1 MRRLRNGFAGIVVA
15 VSVGCG
21 PPDFVDSVDKIDTFL
36 AQGKVDHACV
46 GLRMRDEEV
55 RRGTA
60 ERLARL
66 PADPVAQ
73 DCLCRALTTE
83 AEGGF
88 DAKIAEALH
97 GTRHAAAARCLGEA
111 LSGPGPKASIVDT
124 LVAVGAPEGFPA
136 LEQVARNDADA
147 TLRAK
152 ALAGLQGSDAALEL
166 ARAVLASDPE
176 PILRRA
182 AIEALRGRP
191 SAEVRQPL
199 LSALAND
206 ADPGVR
212 AAAIGA
218 LGKATDV
225 SVIDAVCGALL
236 DSPDAEVRAAAA
248 TALKGTTVARA
259 ATCLAKRIVAE
270 EPEGAVR
277 EAILQAARTS
287 PSPIVTAALCDE
299 IAPWLRKYVKDT
311 LASEVEGYDIVEAQ
325 NNADWKRSY
334 ACVEKALRSAGLS
347 CYARN
352 HLAHRFRELG
362 GQATPPWCPGMVR
375 GTE

>member
-1 MRRLRNGFAGIVVA
+1 MVVA

-21 PPDFVDSVDKIDTFL
+21 PPDFVESVDKIDNYL

-46 GLRMRDEEV
+46 GLRMRDEVV

-60 ERLARL
+60 ERLARS
-66 PADPVAQ
+66 PSDPTAQ

-88 DAKIAEALH
+88 DPLIAEALH
-97 GTRHAAAARCLGEA
+97 GTRHAAAARCLGDA
-111 LSGPGPKASIVDT
+111 LAGTGPKAAILDA
-124 LVAVGAPEGFPA
+124 LVAIGAPEGFSA
-136 LEQVARNDADA
+136 LEKVARDEPDAA
-147 TLRAK
+147 LRAK
-152 ALAGLQGSDAALEL
+152 ALAGLQGSDTALDL
-166 ARAVLASDPE
+166 AKSVLASDPDAG
-176 PILRRA
+176 LRRA
-182 AIEALRGRP
+182 AVEALKGRP

-199 LSALAND
+199 LLAVSGD

-218 LGKATDV
+218 FGKATDV
-225 SVIDAVCGALL
+225 SVIDAVCAALL
-236 DSPDAEVRAAAA
+236 GSPDAEVRAAAA
-248 TALKGTTVARA
+248 TAFKGTTVARA
-259 ATCLAKRIVAE
+259 AACLARRISAE
-270 EPEGAVR
+270 EPDGAVR
-277 EAILQAARTS
+277 EAILQAARAS
-287 PSPIVTAALCDE
+287 PSPLVTDALCDE
-299 IAPWLRKYVKDT
+299 IAPWLRKYVRDT
-311 LASEVEGYDIVEAQ
+311 LASEVQGYDIVEAQ

-334 ACVEKALRSAGLS
+334 ACVEKALRSSGLS